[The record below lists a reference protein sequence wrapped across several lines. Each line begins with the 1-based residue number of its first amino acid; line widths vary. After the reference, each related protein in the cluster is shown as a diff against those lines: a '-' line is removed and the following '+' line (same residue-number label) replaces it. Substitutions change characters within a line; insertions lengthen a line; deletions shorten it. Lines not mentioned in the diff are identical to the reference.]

1 MIVILISISLLK
13 ATIEVQKIVIVIY
26 SCQRKLRKN
35 ASFTCVHVSFW
46 LKVEDFLS
54 LPLKGR
60 L

>member
-13 ATIEVQKIVIVIY
+13 ATIEVRKIVIVIY

-35 ASFTCVHVSFW
+35 ASFTSVHVSFW